1 MQSQHRRA
9 FDQGTRVKITAAVI
23 ESRNGPFHLEE
34 AEIGEP
40 RADELLVKIA
50 AVGMCHSD
58 LSVRSQA
65 TPFPLPG
72 VLGHEGAGV
81 IDQVGA
87 KVTGF
92 RVGDKVVLS
101 FDSCGSCPPC
111 QAGNV
116 VYCQHW
122 IPLNL
127 LGGSRLDG
135 SATLTRAGSHLHG
148 HFFGQ
153 SSFATHALVSAR
165 SAVKVDDDLDPS
177 QLAPLGCSVQTGA
190 GAILNVARPEPGSTI
205 VVFGAGGV
213 GLVAV
218 MAAMLTPAAR
228 VIAVDVNA
236 GRLELASKLGATDT
250 VNPAD
255 DDPVSALLEL
265 TGGLGAKYAVETSGR
280 LPVLNQAI
288 SSLSSAGT
296 CVVVGAPP
304 LGSEISVD
312 VPNLLG
318 RGIRLIGTNQ
328 GDSNPRQFIP
338 RLIDL
343 YRRGRLPFDRLIR
356 SYPFDQINVAAQ
368 DTTEGRSIK
377 PVMILPT

>member
-1 MQSQHRRA
+1 
-9 FDQGTRVKITAAVI
+9 VKITAAVT
-23 ESRNGPFHLEE
+23 ESTDGPFHLEE
-34 AEIGEP
+34 VEIDEP

-72 VLGHEGAGV
+72 VLGHEGVGV

-87 KVTGF
+87 KVTDL

-101 FDSCGSCPPC
+101 FDSCGRCSPC
-111 QAGNV
+111 QSGNV

-122 IPLNL
+122 IALNL

-135 SATLTRAGSHLHG
+135 SATLERAAGHLHG

-165 SAVKVDDDLDPS
+165 SAVKVDDDLDLS
-177 QLAPLGCSVQTGA
+177 RLAPLGCSVQTGA

-213 GLVAV
+213 GLVAI
-218 MAAMLTPAAR
+218 MAAMLTPAAQ
-228 VIAVDVNA
+228 VVAVDVNA
-236 GRLELASKLGATDT
+236 ARLELASELGATDT
-250 VNPAD
+250 VNPSD
-255 DDPVSALLEL
+255 GDPVSAILEM
-265 TGGLGAKYAVETSGR
+265 TGGRGAQYAVETSGR
-280 LPVLNQAI
+280 LPVLDQAI
-288 SSLSSAGT
+288 YSLTSAGT

-304 LGSEISVD
+304 LGSQIPVD

-343 YRRGRLPFDRLIR
+343 HRRGRLPFDRLVR
-356 SYPFDQINVAAQ
+356 SYAFDHIDVAAQ
-368 DTTEGRSIK
+368 DAAEGRTIK

>member
-1 MQSQHRRA
+1 MK
-9 FDQGTRVKITAAVI
+9 VTAAVVG
-23 ESRNGPFHLEE
+23 SKDGPFQLEE
-34 AEIGEP
+34 VEIGEP
-40 RADELLVKIA
+40 RAGELLVKIT
-50 AVGMCHSD
+50 AVGMCHTD

-81 IDQVGA
+81 VNRVGA
-87 KVTGF
+87 QVSAF
-92 RVGDKVVLS
+92 RAGDKVVLS

-111 QAGNV
+111 QAGRL
-116 VYCQHW
+116 VYCQQW

-135 SATLTRAGSHLHG
+135 SATLTRASGDLHG

-165 SAVKVDDDLDPS
+165 SAVKVDDDLDLS

-190 GAILNVARPEPGSTI
+190 GAVLNVARPEPGSTI
-205 VVFGAGGV
+205 AVFGAGGV

-228 VIAVDVNA
+228 IIAVDVNA
-236 GRLELASKLGATDT
+236 ARLELASELGATDT

-255 DDPVSALLEL
+255 DDPVSALLGL
-265 TGGLGAKYAVETSGR
+265 TGGLGAQYAVETSGR
-280 LPVLNQAI
+280 LAVLGQAI
-288 SSLSSAGT
+288 SSLASAGT

-304 LGSEISVD
+304 LGSQIPVD

-318 RGIRLIGTNQ
+318 RGIRLAGTNQ

-338 RLIDL
+338 RLIEL
-343 YRRGRLPFDRLIR
+343 RRQGRLPFDRLIR
-356 SYPFDQINVAAQ
+356 PYAFDQINVAAQ
-368 DTTEGRSIK
+368 DAAEARTVK
-377 PVMILPT
+377 PVMTLPS

>member
-1 MQSQHRRA
+1 
-9 FDQGTRVKITAAVI
+9 
-23 ESRNGPFHLEE
+23 
-34 AEIGEP
+34 
-40 RADELLVKIA
+40 
-50 AVGMCHSD
+50 
-58 LSVRSQA
+58 
-65 TPFPLPG
+65 
-72 VLGHEGAGV
+72 
-81 IDQVGA
+81 
-87 KVTGF
+87 
-92 RVGDKVVLS
+92 
-101 FDSCGSCPPC
+101 
-111 QAGNV
+111 
-116 VYCQHW
+116 
-122 IPLNL
+122 
-127 LGGSRLDG
+127 
-135 SATLTRAGSHLHG
+135 
-148 HFFGQ
+148 
-153 SSFATHALVSAR
+153 
-165 SAVKVDDDLDPS
+165 
-177 QLAPLGCSVQTGA
+177 
-190 GAILNVARPEPGSTI
+190 
-205 VVFGAGGV
+205 
-213 GLVAV
+213 
-218 MAAMLTPAAR
+218 
-228 VIAVDVNA
+228 VNA
-236 GRLELASKLGATDT
+236 GRLELASELGATDT

>member
-1 MQSQHRRA
+1 
-9 FDQGTRVKITAAVI
+9 VKITAAVV
-23 ESRNGPFHLEE
+23 ESKDGPFQLEDV
-34 AEIGEP
+34 EIGEP

-87 KVTGF
+87 KVADF

-101 FDSCGSCPPC
+101 FDSCGSCLPC
-111 QAGNV
+111 QAGKV

-122 IPLNL
+122 IALNL

-135 SATLTRAGSHLHG
+135 SATLTRTGSHLHG

-165 SAVKVDDDLDPS
+165 SAVKVDDDLDLS
-177 QLAPLGCSVQTGA
+177 QLAPLGCSVQTGVA
-190 GAILNVARPEPGSTI
+190 TILNVARPEPGSTV

-236 GRLELASKLGATDT
+236 ARLKLASELGATDT

-255 DDPVSALLEL
+255 GDPVSALLDL
-265 TGGLGAKYAVETSGR
+265 TGGLGAEYAVETSGR
-280 LPVLNQAI
+280 LSVLDQAI
-288 SSLSSAGT
+288 SSLTSAGT

-304 LGSEISVD
+304 LGSQIPVD

-318 RGIRLIGTNQ
+318 RGIRLVGTNQ

-338 RLIDL
+338 RLIAL
-343 YRRGRLPFDRLIR
+343 YRQGRLPFDRLIR
-356 SYPFDQINVAAQ
+356 SYAFDQIEVAAQ
-368 DTTEGRSIK
+368 DAAEGRCIK

>member
-1 MQSQHRRA
+1 M
-9 FDQGTRVKITAAVI
+9 KITAAVL
-23 ESRNGPFHLEE
+23 ESADAPFQLEE
-34 AEIGEP
+34 VEVSEP
-40 RADELLVKIA
+40 RPDELLVRIA
-50 AVGMCHSD
+50 AVGMCHTD

-65 TPFPLPG
+65 TPFPLPA

-81 IDQVGA
+81 VVQVGA
-87 KVTGF
+87 QVSDF
-92 RVGDKVVLS
+92 HVGDRVVLS
-101 FDSCGSCPPC
+101 FDSCGTCPAC
-111 QAGNV
+111 QAGKV

-127 LGGSRLDG
+127 LGGTRLDG
-135 SATLTRAGSHLHG
+135 TATLTRTSTALHG

-153 SSFATHALVSAR
+153 SSFATHALLSAR
-165 SAVKVDDDLDPS
+165 SAVKVDDDLDLS
-177 QLAPLGCSVQTGA
+177 QLAPLACSVQTGA
-190 GAILNVARPEPGSTI
+190 GAVFNVARPEPGSTI

-218 MAAMLTPAAR
+218 MAAALTPVAR
-228 VIAVDVNA
+228 VIAVDVSA
-236 GRLELASKLGATDT
+236 ARLELASELGATHT

-255 DDPVSALLEL
+255 GDPVSALLEL
-265 TGGLGAKYAVETSGR
+265 TGGLGAQYAIETSGR
-280 LPVLNQAI
+280 LTVLDQAM

-296 CVVVGAPP
+296 CVVIGAPP
-304 LGSEISVD
+304 LGSQISVD

-338 RLIDL
+338 RLVEL
-343 YRRGRLPFDRLIR
+343 HHQGRLPFDRLIR
-356 SYPFDQINVAAQ
+356 RYAFDHINAAAQ
-368 DTTEGRSIK
+368 DAAEARTIK

>member
-1 MQSQHRRA
+1 M
-9 FDQGTRVKITAAVI
+9 KITAAVV
-23 ESRNGPFHLEE
+23 ESKDGPFQLDEV
-34 AEIGEP
+34 EIGEP
-40 RADELLVKIA
+40 RSDELLVKIVA
-50 AVGMCHSD
+50 AGMCHSD

-81 IDQVGA
+81 VEQVGA
-87 KVTGF
+87 QVSDF
-92 RVGDKVVLS
+92 HVGDKVVLS

-111 QAGNV
+111 QAGKP

-122 IPLNL
+122 IALNL

-165 SAVKVDDDLDPS
+165 SAVKVDDDLDLS
-177 QLAPLGCSVQTGA
+177 QLAPLGCSVQTGVA
-190 GAILNVARPEPGSTI
+190 AVLNVARPEPGST
-205 VVFGAGGV
+205 VVIFGAGGV

-236 GRLELASKLGATDT
+236 ARLELASELGATDT

-255 DDPVSALLEL
+255 GDPVSALIEL
-265 TGGLGAKYAVETSGR
+265 TGGLGTQCAIETSGR
-280 LPVLNQAI
+280 LTVLDQAI

-304 LGSEISVD
+304 LGSQIAVD

-318 RGIRLIGTNQ
+318 RGIRLVGTNQ
-328 GDSNPRQFIP
+328 GDSNPREFIP
-338 RLIDL
+338 RLIEL
-343 YRRGRLPFDRLIR
+343 HRQGRLPFGRLTR
-356 SYPFDQINVAAQ
+356 PYAFDQINVAAQ
-368 DTTEGRSIK
+368 DAAEGRSIK